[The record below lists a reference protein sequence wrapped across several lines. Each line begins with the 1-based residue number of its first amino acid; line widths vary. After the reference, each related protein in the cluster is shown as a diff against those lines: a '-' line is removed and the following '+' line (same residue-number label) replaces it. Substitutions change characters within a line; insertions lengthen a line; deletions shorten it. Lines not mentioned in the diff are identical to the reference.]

1 MKLRKRVSGIY
12 AVTPETEDTAD
23 LVAKVSAVLNGGA
36 RVIQYRNKDG
46 EYALRREQCTELCAR
61 VRAFDGVFIVN
72 DSVELALETG
82 ADGVHLGRDDESV
95 KNARNRLGPDRTI
108 GVSCYNDLELAH
120 AAQAAGAD
128 YVAFGSFFLSAT
140 KPAARRAS
148 MSVLHSAKAELDVP
162 VVAIG
167 GINMNNA
174 ATLISAGANSLAIV
188 SGLFHA
194 NEIEKETRAYVQLFA
209 NPKHTQ

>member
-1 MKLRKRVSGIY
+1 MKQRKRVSGIY
-12 AVTPETEDTAD
+12 AVTPESEDTAD
-23 LVAKVSAVLNGGA
+23 LVAKVSAVLSGGA

-61 VRAFDGVFIVN
+61 VRAFDGILIVN

-82 ADGVHLGRDDESV
+82 ADGIHLGRDDELV
-95 KNARNRLGPDRTI
+95 KNARSRLGPDKTI

-140 KPAARRAS
+140 KPAAKRAS

-167 GINMNNA
+167 GINMDNA
-174 ATLISAGANSLAIV
+174 
-188 SGLFHA
+188 
-194 NEIEKETRAYVQLFA
+194 AYVQLFA
-209 NPKHTQ
+209 SPRHVQ